1 MHSAAITN
9 CQMTSAHDLN
19 LTSDLIMSAVG
30 VPVTAQAGNVPPPQ
44 AVFSTENATSND
56 VSVGPSMLQAVQQV
70 PNSTQNQKNSKGQ
83 NSAKVNNN
91 QSSAAAGGMCDEK
104 TVEYLRD
111 LIEEKK
117 TIENNNNGQNH
128 DEIHEMGGGSGTNAS
143 AILGPKSIVLRLLDQ
158 EIARIQSG
166 GKPPGRDSK
175 FVDIYHEK
183 PIRLTVRALVPVK
196 EHPKFNFVGKLLGPK
211 GNSMK
216 RLQEDTMTKMAVLG
230 RGSMR
235 NKQQE
240 EELRKSSDPKYQHLN
255 DDLHVEI
262 TAFAPPSEAHAR
274 IAYALTE
281 VRKYL
286 IPDSNDEIRQ
296 LQMREMELLTASGGA
311 PGTSPNSSI
320 LKNLPVS
327 NSDGQD
333 DVASDETGS
342 NSSAQGSTSSPS
354 PPSSTLIAMRG
365 MVGASTQCSNG
376 GQIHSPQPQ
385 TQRIGNG
392 RRLHHTIN
400 SQSQGNV
407 PPRSGGSSKYLRG
420 HLFATASTV
429 AAAAAGGSAVSGC
442 TTASAA
448 SVGAVP
454 TTSQRPNTSKV
465 RVLSIL
471 DKIRSSTHE
480 NYPNS
485 RPSSMTTPAQTIQTN
500 NEALIDAISL
510 VEDNGFTFE
519 EYEGVQNTAAA
530 HTMGLKGVKTSA
542 LERGRYRMHIAPYVR
557 PK

>member
-1 MHSAAITN
+1 
-9 CQMTSAHDLN
+9 MTGVMDQADL
-19 LTSDLIMSAVG
+19 LSV
-30 VPVTAQAGNVPPPQ
+30 VPVSSSAPMG
-44 AVFSTENATSND
+44 STGLSSAPNI
-56 VSVGPSMLQAVQQV
+56 SVDQVQQV
-70 PNSTQNQKNSKGQ
+70 AKQTGVKNSSTTTS
-83 NSAKVNNN
+83 NTV
-91 QSSAAAGGMCDEK
+91 GGSMCDEK

-117 TIENNNNGQNH
+117 TIENNNNK
-128 DEIHEMGGGSGTNAS
+128 DENA
-143 AILGPKSIVLRLLDQ
+143 PKSIVLRLLDQ

-216 RLQEDTMTKMAVLG
+216 RLQEETMTKMAVLG

-296 LQMREMELLTASGGA
+296 EQMREMELL
-311 PGTSPNSSI
+311 NSA
-320 LKNLPVS
+320 KPVS

-333 DVASDETGS
+333 DLDGLGVEDHADTAS
-342 NSSAQGSTSSPS
+342 NSSLQGSGTPS
-354 PPSSTLIAMRG
+354 PPSSTVIAMRG
-365 MVGASTQCSNG
+365 LNNSSNK
-376 GQIHSPQPQ
+376 ILSS
-385 TQRIGNG
+385 
-392 RRLHHTIN
+392 RRLHLASSSEARGQTVQMPSN
-400 SQSQGNV
+400 G
-407 PPRSGGSSKYLRG
+407 RSSGSKYLRG
-420 HLFATASTV
+420 HLL
-429 AAAAAGGSAVSGC
+429 
-442 TTASAA
+442 ASAA
-448 SVGAVP
+448 SGGSG
-454 TTSQRPNTSKV
+454 TSGGPSGGGNSQQQPQAGIPRPNTSKV

-471 DKIRSSTHE
+471 DKIRSSTQE
-480 NYPNS
+480 NYSTNPTSNS
-485 RPSSMTTPAQTIQTN
+485 GGSCRPSVVAAQTN
-500 NEALIDAISL
+500 NESLIDAISL

-519 EYEGVQNTAAA
+519 EYEGSSTV
-530 HTMGLKGVKTSA
+530 GIKGVKSTA
-542 LERGRYRMHIAPYVR
+542 MDRGYRRMHIAPYVR